1 MIFNDVLNLQEM
13 IVHWEE
19 RAGSSPSSRR
29 FLVWKAEGVSWFC
42 VSTNFQEAVQPT
54 TLFCTLYSLYA
65 KDRMPGL
72 WKTGKMPSHKLRKTS
87 RSENPCNHDLHPTH
101 QSSSR
106 MPERQRIAAVVD
118 SFFSNFNLLMQRTR
132 IYIYIFYNNIYI
144 YITNRLYLCSRRFP
158 SCFFACVHWSSY
170 VQENIETRRS
180 LAERLQQ
187 NKTAG
192 TGLLDKSSI

>member
-118 SFFSNFNLLMQRTR
+118 SFFSNFNLLMQGTR

-144 YITNRLYLCSRRFP
+144 
-158 SCFFACVHWSSY
+158 
-170 VQENIETRRS
+170 
-180 LAERLQQ
+180 
-187 NKTAG
+187 
-192 TGLLDKSSI
+192 